1 MKEYAY
7 RMEIFQPF
15 EFVAMERRL
24 SAMARRGLQLEEIGS
39 LFWKYR
45 RGEPCK
51 TSYAV
56 TYLPQGSMFD
66 PLNDPKAETL
76 RDLCAEAGWE
86 KVCDWGQLQVY
97 RTDRE
102 TPVPIETDESDR
114 LTAIRRSMRKLFL
127 LPNAALF
134 FLAVFELGQLFLSN
148 AAEPLILLSSSVGL
162 LLLLL
167 MPVLLLM
174 LLLHFF
180 AYAFWLRRSLKSVA
194 QGGRCVSSNLC
205 RRADTVFL
213 VLALLVAAGF
223 VVFSFL
229 SGQGGAAS
237 YFLLYFFCILGMAAA
252 LNALRRHMRREGF
265 SRGGNRT
272 LFLLADVVLAV
283 VFAVVMGMSA
293 GDLIGGEN
301 PEPKQFVRVQS
312 LASAPSESWYFY
324 RTDSSSP
331 LLSRQ
336 RVQQYEEGEGDG
348 FLLYEVYTTPLSA
361 LSDWCAEQLLAQKS
375 DGGSCRE
382 ANAVDLPVDTL
393 YCTDYPSGNRNWI
406 LAGEGRVLSVTASWM
421 LEEEDLLTLW
431 QNA

>member
-15 EFVAMERRL
+15 EFAAMERRL

-45 RGEPCK
+45 RGEPRK

-76 RDLCAEAGWE
+76 RDLCAEAGWK

-102 TPVPIETDESDR
+102 TPVPIETDESVR

-213 VLALLVAAGF
+213 IFALLAAAGF

-229 SGQGGAAS
+229 SGREE
-237 YFLLYFFCILGMAAA
+237 
-252 LNALRRHMRREGF
+252 LRRISCCTSSAF
-265 SRGGNRT
+265 S
-272 LFLLADVVLAV
+272 A
-283 VFAVVMGMSA
+283 
-293 GDLIGGEN
+293 
-301 PEPKQFVRVQS
+301 
-312 LASAPSESWYFY
+312 W
-324 RTDSSSP
+324 
-331 LLSRQ
+331 
-336 RVQQYEEGEGDG
+336 
-348 FLLYEVYTTPLSA
+348 
-361 LSDWCAEQLLAQKS
+361 
-375 DGGSCRE
+375 
-382 ANAVDLPVDTL
+382 LP
-393 YCTDYPSGNRNWI
+393 R
-406 LAGEGRVLSVTASWM
+406 
-421 LEEEDLLTLW
+421 
-431 QNA
+431 